1 MREIY
6 VTELEEY
13 MRSGATLIDVR
24 EPREFHEGHVPG
36 ARNIPMAHLHDGLAD
51 VDRDRPVL
59 LICWSGNRSGAM
71 ADLVRAAGFDAINVG
86 GGTAAWIRAGRPVEA
101 GVR

>member
-6 VTELEEY
+6 VTELEET

-36 ARNIPMAHLHDGLAD
+36 ARNVPMAQLHDGLAG
-51 VDRDRPVL
+51 VDRDQPVL
-59 LICWSGNRSGAM
+59 LICASGNRSGAM
-71 ADLVRAAGFDAINVG
+71 VDVARAAGYDAVNVD
-86 GGTAAWIRAGRPVEA
+86 GGTSAWIRAGRPVEA